1 VRASRDRIL
10 EKARLLEKETK
21 QIEFKETFDAD
32 SPRHWCEII
41 KDVVAI
47 SNSGGGCI
55 LIGVRNDGT
64 PSQFEHVSA
73 LNLEPAQVTDKI
85 ANYTGQQFAQFEVT
99 SVERHGEN
107 VPALLI
113 DGVPIPM
120 VFIKPGTYDL
130 GNGRQQRAFQAG
142 AVYFRHG
149 AKSEPG
155 NNDDLRDAIER
166 EIRRIRKS
174 WLGNIRKVIRAPLG
188 YEVWTLPPDVRIDTA
203 LTAAPIRITDE
214 PNAPALRLETP
225 DASHPFRQK
234 EVVQIVNERLKGAR
248 TVNSYD
254 MLCVRKVHAVN
265 ETKPQYYYRSKYGCA
280 QYSMDFVNWLVA
292 SYEHDPSFF
301 DKARAKCSSI
311 SK

>member
-1 VRASRDRIL
+1 MRASRDKIL
-10 EKARLLEKETK
+10 ERARLLEKETK
-21 QIEFKETFDAD
+21 QIEFKETFDVD

-41 KDVVAI
+41 KDIVAI

-55 LIGVRNDGT
+55 LIGVRNDGA
-64 PSQFEHVSA
+64 PSELDSITA

-85 ANYTGQQFAQFEVT
+85 ANYTGQQFSLFEIM
-99 SVERHGEN
+99 SVERHAQS

-113 DGVPIPM
+113 DGVQIPM
-120 VFIKPGTYDL
+120 VFIKPGTYDI
-130 GNGRQQRAFQAG
+130 GHGRQQRAFQAG

-174 WLGNIRKVIRAPLG
+174 WLGNIRKVVKAPPG
-188 YEVWTLPPDVRIDTA
+188 YEVWALPPDVRIDTA

-225 DASHPFRQK
+225 DTSHPFRQK
-234 EVVQIVNERLKGAR
+234 EVVRIVNERLKGGTA
-248 TVNSYD
+248 VNSYD
-254 MLCVRKVHAVN
+254 MLCVRKVYNIN
-265 ETKPQYYYRSKYGCA
+265 ETKPQYYYRSKYGCP

-301 DKARAKCSSI
+301 DKARAECGSI